1 MPPKGMMAAVMARE
15 GVGVG
20 YEKAAGTHKEGGYAC
35 QDYAGTG
42 AAMDAKLDVT
52 LCAASEA
59 PGAKEYVD
67 FQNALSDKLKGSKLE
82 RKGEVPDG
90 IPVKSTTVF
99 TQVPR
104 PLPPK
109 FDPKVA
115 AQYEAHIAAANRN
128 PPTTVT
134 TVTKIEVKNLPADT
148 FVVPK
153 EFTEQH
159 LQPAITMMPGG
170 MLKRPIMPPSAP
182 AGAAPA
188 TGAPAPM

>member
-1 MPPKGMMAAVMARE
+1 MAAVMARE
-15 GVGVG
+15 GAGVG

-35 QDYAGTG
+35 QDYAGSG

-82 RKGEVPDG
+82 RKGDVPDG
-90 IPVKSTTVF
+90 IPVKWTTVY
-99 TQVPR
+99 TEVAR

-109 FDPKVA
+109 FDPKLA
-115 AQYEAHIAAANRN
+115 EQYEAHIAAANRN
-128 PPTTVT
+128 PPKTVT
-134 TVTKIEVKNLPADT
+134 TVTKIEVKDIPADT

-153 EFTEQH
+153 DT
-159 LQPAITMMPGG
+159 
-170 MLKRPIMPPSAP
+170 PSSKCSGCRCCR
-182 AGAAPA
+182 GAN
-188 TGAPAPM
+188 